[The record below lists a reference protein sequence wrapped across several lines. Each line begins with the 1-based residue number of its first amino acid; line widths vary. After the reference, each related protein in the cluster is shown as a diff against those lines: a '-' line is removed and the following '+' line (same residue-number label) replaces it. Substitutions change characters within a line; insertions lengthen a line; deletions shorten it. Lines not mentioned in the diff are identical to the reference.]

1 MNTNYYRSRLAL
13 FRPICV
19 KKPHRSSTMVT
30 FFALI
35 GQKIAASI
43 LCKTGIHNVYYE

>member
-19 KKPHRSSTMVT
+19 EKPRPSPGYAYVSRLDRTKNC
-30 FFALI
+30 
-35 GQKIAASI
+35 G
-43 LCKTGIHNVYYE
+43 VYPL